1 MERGRALSTLLV
13 LVAPFLAAGLHGEE
27 FATQLAATPHEV
39 VDFLGEQHN
48 SPPTLRLEVSTH
60 GYELIVALEKHTALF
75 APGFVHI
82 AIHPNGSVLS
92 REVRGPNGHCI
103 YRGYLFNAS
112 STAPIGDALVSVC
125 DGKIEG
131 RLRIGA
137 THDLIVAPH
146 PAKDGRHAV
155 FRRTEFEDDAFACGV
170 TDEEDAAA
178 ADRHRERNAFHV
190 DEAAQRR
197 RLITGNVDK
206 YVELLVVNDKA
217 HCDSFTDAGE
227 LLGDMTTRSAAI
239 VAFMSALYESG
250 HSNAPNFD
258 YNIHFVLTA
267 MVSFP
272 LGDPYTAAMTGGETN
287 VDGGTGLLNSFQEW
301 RIDSVAVG
309 SVPGHDNGHLLS
321 GLDFTGSTVGYA
333 GVSAMCNP
341 ARSDGITMARAF
353 RAFGTER
360 ERVKN
365 CWRTAQRAIAPS

>member
-137 THDLIVAPH
+137 THDLVVAPH
-146 PAKDGRHAV
+146 PAKNGRHAV
-155 FRRTEFEDDAFACGV
+155 FHRADFDADGFECGV
-170 TDEEDAAA
+170 GDDEDSAAA
-178 ADRHRERNAFHV
+178 EHHHVHHHHVHDHDDHPTAGGDSDAV
-190 DEAAQRR
+190 DEATLRERSSERTSEALDEATQRR
-197 RLITGNVDK
+197 RLITGNVNK

-217 HCDSFTDAGE
+217 HCDLFTDAGE
-227 LLGDMTTRSAAI
+227 TLSDMTTRSAAI
-239 VAFMSALYESG
+239 VAFMTALYNDGFTGVRHRAVLRCACCTSAPPVPLTARAPPCSPLDRRSSSSALRSSPR
-250 HSNAPNFD
+250 HAP
-258 YNIHFVLTA
+258 LPTLR
-267 MVSFP
+267 SP
-272 LGDPYTAAMTGGETN
+272 LPPEVRRPTLITTS
-287 VDGGTGLLNSFQEW
+287 NSF
-301 RIDSVAVG
+301 
-309 SVPGHDNGHLLS
+309 
-321 GLDFTGSTVGYA
+321 
-333 GVSAMCNP
+333 
-341 ARSDGITMARAF
+341 
-353 RAFGTER
+353 
-360 ERVKN
+360 
-365 CWRTAQRAIAPS
+365 